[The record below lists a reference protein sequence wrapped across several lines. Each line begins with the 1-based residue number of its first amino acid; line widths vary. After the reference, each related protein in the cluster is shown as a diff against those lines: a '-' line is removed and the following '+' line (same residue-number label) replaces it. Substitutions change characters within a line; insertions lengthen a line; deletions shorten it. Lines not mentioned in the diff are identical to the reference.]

1 MSKIIM
7 ITKFYSIFANK
18 IHPSDEG
25 IGKKLNLL
33 FTDDGVIMKALK

>member
-1 MSKIIM
+1 M

-18 IHPSDEG
+18 IYPPYEG